1 MSTHIVLCQSLNKL
15 LLAHFIDLQVE
26 GGQTSSEPVS
36 LITTGLL
43 FFSPVSFIYLFSLSI
58 KKKSVSQWRFFC
70 SD

>member
-15 LLAHFIDLQVE
+15 LLAHFIDLQAE

-43 FFSPVSFIYLFSLSI
+43 FFSPVSFLYLFI
-58 KKKSVSQWRFFC
+58 
-70 SD
+70 